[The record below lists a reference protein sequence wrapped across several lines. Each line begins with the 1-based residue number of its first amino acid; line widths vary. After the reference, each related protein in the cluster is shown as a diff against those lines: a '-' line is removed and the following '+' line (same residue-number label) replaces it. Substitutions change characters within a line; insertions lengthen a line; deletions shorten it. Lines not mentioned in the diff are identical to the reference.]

1 MKATVIKTFRDK
13 LTKAV
18 RRKGDVVEV
27 TLERFEEVNSAAQG
41 PFLAVEEPSGE
52 QKQEGPPETEK
63 PAEEQK
69 PQRRKSTKAGD

>member
-18 RRKGDVVEV
+18 HRKGKDVEV
-27 TLERFEEVNSAAQG
+27 TLERFEEINSAAQG
-41 PFLAVEEPSGE
+41 PFLAAEEPAEE
-52 QKQEGPPETEK
+52 QKQESPPETEE

-69 PQRRKSTKAGD
+69 PQRRKSAKAGD